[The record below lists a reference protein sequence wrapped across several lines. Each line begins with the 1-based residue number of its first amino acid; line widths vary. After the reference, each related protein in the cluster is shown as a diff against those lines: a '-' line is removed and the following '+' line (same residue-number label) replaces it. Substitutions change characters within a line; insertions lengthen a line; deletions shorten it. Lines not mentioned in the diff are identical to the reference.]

1 MMQLPTYD
9 DVLAAHERIRPHV
22 HRTPVLT
29 SSHLDGLAGA
39 RLFLKCENLQKIGAF
54 KARGAC
60 NAVFGLSEEQAAR
73 GVLTHSSGNHG
84 QALAYAAA
92 KRGIPATI
100 VMPETSAR
108 PKLDAVRGYGGRVV
122 TCAPGTKAREDAV
135 AAELERT
142 GAEIVHPYADARVIA
157 GQGTCARELIE
168 EAGPL
173 DAVVAPV
180 GGGGLIAG
188 TCVAVAGLAPRMT
201 VFAAEPANA
210 DDAFRSKQAGQ
221 LIEDDAP
228 QTIADGLRASLKP
241 ITFHYVRNAVEA
253 VLTVTE
259 AEIVAAMRLVW
270 ERLKIVIEPSSAVAV
285 AAVLKNAPRFAGQR
299 VGIIVTGG
307 NVDLDRLPWTG

>member
-1 MMQLPTYD
+1 MQLPTFD
-9 DVLAAHERIRPHV
+9 DVVAAHERIRPHV

-29 SSHLDGLAGA
+29 SSHLDQLAGA

-60 NAVFGLSEEQAAR
+60 NAVFGLSEAQAAR

-92 KRGIPATI
+92 KRGIPVTI
-100 VMPETSAR
+100 VMPETSAK
-108 PKLDAVRGYGGRVV
+108 PKMDAVRGYGGRVV
-122 TCAPGTKAREDAV
+122 TCAQGTKAREEAV

-168 EAGPL
+168 ETGAL
-173 DAVVAPV
+173 DAIVAPV
-180 GGGGLIAG
+180 GGGGLISG
-188 TCVAVAGLAPRMT
+188 TCIAAHAMVPGIR

-210 DDAFRSKQAGQ
+210 DDAFRSKEAGH
-221 LIEDDAP
+221 LVEDDAP

-241 ITFHYVRNAVEA
+241 ITFHYVQNAVEA

-285 AAVLKNAPRFAGQR
+285 AAVLKNAQHFAGQT
-299 VGIIVTGG
+299 VGIIITGG
-307 NVDLDRLPWTG
+307 NVDLDRLPWMG

>member
-1 MMQLPTYD
+1 MQLPTFD

-60 NAVFGLSEEQAAR
+60 NAVFGLSEAQAAR

-100 VMPETSAR
+100 VMPETSAK

-135 AAELERT
+135 AAELART

-157 GQGTCARELIE
+157 GQGTCAREMIE
-168 EAGPL
+168 ETGAL
-173 DAVVAPV
+173 DAIVAPV
-180 GGGGLIAG
+180 GGGGLISGICIAAHAMVPG
-188 TCVAVAGLAPRMT
+188 IS

-210 DDAFRSKQAGQ
+210 DDAFRSKKAGH
-221 LIEDDAP
+221 LVEDDAP

-241 ITFHYVRNAVEA
+241 ITFHYVQNAVEA

-259 AEIVAAMRLVW
+259 DEIAAAMRLVW
-270 ERLKIVIEPSSAVAV
+270 ERLKIVIEPSGAVAV
-285 AAVLKNAPRFAGQR
+285 AAVLKNAKRFAGR
-299 VGIIVTGG
+299 SVGIIITGG
-307 NVDLDRLPWTG
+307 NVDLDRLPWMA

>member
-1 MMQLPTYD
+1 MQLPTFD
-9 DVLAAHERIRPHV
+9 DVVAAHERIRPHV

-39 RLFLKCENLQKIGAF
+39 QLFLKCENLQKIGAF

-60 NAVFGLSEEQAAR
+60 NAVFGLSEAQASR

-92 KRGIPATI
+92 KRSIPATI

-157 GQGTCARELIE
+157 GQGTCVRELIE

-180 GGGGLIAG
+180 GGGGLISG
-188 TCVAVAGLAPRMT
+188 TCIAAHAMVPEIE

-210 DDAFRSKQAGQ
+210 DDAFRSRQAGQ

-241 ITFHYVRNAVEA
+241 ITFHYVQNAVEA

-285 AAVLKNAPRFAGQR
+285 AAVLKNAERFAGR
-299 VGIIVTGG
+299 TVGIIITGG
-307 NVDLDRLPWTG
+307 NVDLDRLPWMG

>member
-1 MMQLPTYD
+1 MQLPTFD

-60 NAVFGLSEEQAAR
+60 NAVFGLSEAQAAR

-100 VMPETSAR
+100 VMPETSAK

-135 AAELERT
+135 AAELART

-157 GQGTCARELIE
+157 GQGTCAREMIE
-168 EAGPL
+168 ETGAL
-173 DAVVAPV
+173 DAIVAPV
-180 GGGGLIAG
+180 GGGGLISGICIAAHAMVPG
-188 TCVAVAGLAPRMT
+188 IS

-210 DDAFRSKQAGQ
+210 DDAFRSKKAGH
-221 LIEDDAP
+221 LVEDDAP

-241 ITFHYVRNAVEA
+241 ITFHYVQNAVEA

-259 AEIVAAMRLVW
+259 DEIVAAMRLVW

-285 AAVLKNAPRFAGQR
+285 AAVLKNAKRFAGR
-299 VGIIVTGG
+299 SVGIIITGG
-307 NVDLDRLPWTG
+307 NVDLDRLPWMA

>member
-1 MMQLPTYD
+1 MQLPTFD
-9 DVLAAHERIRPHV
+9 DVVAAHERIRPHV

-29 SSHLDGLAGA
+29 SSHVDGLAGA

-60 NAVFGLSEEQAAR
+60 NAVFGLSEAQASR

-157 GQGTCARELIE
+157 GQGTCVRELIE

-180 GGGGLIAG
+180 GGGGLISG
-188 TCVAVAGLAPRMT
+188 TCIAAHAMAPGIE

-210 DDAFRSKQAGQ
+210 DDAFRSKKAGH
-221 LIEDDAP
+221 LVEDDAP

-241 ITFHYVRNAVEA
+241 ITFHYVQNAVEA

-285 AAVLKNAPRFAGQR
+285 AAVLKNAERFTGR
-299 VGIIVTGG
+299 TVGIIITGG
-307 NVDLDRLPWTG
+307 NVDLDRLPWMG

>member
-1 MMQLPTYD
+1 MQLPTFD
-9 DVLAAHERIRPHV
+9 DVVAAHERIRPHV

-60 NAVFGLSEEQAAR
+60 NAVFGLSQEQAAR

-84 QALAYAAA
+84 QALAFAAA

-168 EAGPL
+168 EAGPI
-173 DAVVAPV
+173 DAIVAPV
-180 GGGGLIAG
+180 GGGGLISG
-188 TCVAVAGLAPRMT
+188 TCIAAHAMAPGIR

-210 DDAFRSKQAGQ
+210 DDAFRSKEAGR

-241 ITFHYVRNAVEA
+241 ITFHYVQNDVDA
-253 VLTVTE
+253 VLTVAET
-259 AEIVAAMRLVW
+259 EIVAAMRLVW
-270 ERLKIVIEPSSAVAV
+270 ERLKIIIEPSSAVAV
-285 AAVLKNAPRFAGQR
+285 AAVLKNAQHFAGQT

-307 NVDLDRLPWTG
+307 NVDLDRLPWMA